1 MTEPAPALKL
11 TRLLLDRM
19 PLPELHDDDDKNA
32 RGVVFAIGGSERVPG
47 AIRLAGIAA
56 LRAGAG
62 KLQIATARR
71 AAIPLAV
78 ALPEALVLGLRSSP
92 NGEIAREGNRR
103 AFRAFV
109 TDARAVLVG
118 PGASDAGPL
127 ASIIAAIIPQLSE
140 TATLVLDGAAVT
152 ALATD
157 DELLHVL
164 QGRAIIT
171 PHTGEM
177 ASLLD
182 IPREEVLASALEVAQ
197 ECSTRFNCVVV
208 LKGSET
214 FITASNEAS
223 LCYRDGRSGLGT
235 SGSGDV
241 LAGIVAGLSARG
253 ASPRTA
259 AAWGVWAHGSAG
271 NKLSRSV
278 ARIGFLASELLD
290 EIPHAIHG
298 G

>member
-1 MTEPAPALKL
+1 M
-11 TRLLLDRM
+11 
-19 PLPELHDDDDKNA
+19 
-32 RGVVFAIGGSERVPG
+32 
-47 AIRLAGIAA
+47 
-56 LRAGAG
+56 
-62 KLQIATARR
+62 ARR
-71 AAIPLAV
+71 AVVIVV
-78 ALPEALVLGLRSSP
+78 A
-92 NGEIAREGNRR
+92 
-103 AFRAFV
+103 
-109 TDARAVLVG
+109 
-118 PGASDAGPL
+118 
-127 ASIIAAIIPQLSE
+127 
-140 TATLVLDGAAVT
+140 
-152 ALATD
+152 
-157 DELLHVL
+157 
-164 QGRAIIT
+164 
-171 PHTGEM
+171 
-177 ASLLD
+177 
-182 IPREEVLASALEVAQ
+182 
-197 ECSTRFNCVVV
+197 

-214 FITASNEAS
+214 FITAPNEAP